1 MNQKDLKSPYSRRD
15 FLKTSSACGLA
26 SAASGVM
33 LPLVASP
40 VRAAPGASPKPAP
53 EGKVVWSACT
63 VNCGSRCPL
72 RMHVVDGRI
81 RWVETDNLGQD
92 IYGDHQVRA
101 CARGR
106 SMRQRVYN
114 ADRLKY
120 PMKRVGK
127 RGEGKFERISW
138 DEAYTLIAKSLQE
151 TIAKYG
157 NEAVY
162 IRSCLVNTYR
172 NLASVI
178 LTIATRTKFSA
189 VAVSTSTS
197 LASRRKLPSQANVR
211 STTHRFGNT
220 AKPSLILVEM
230 WHCRFNTSC
239 TNFNVVP
246 RYPASAE
253 KACSVGHFSTVRA
266 NRDGA
271 PLVSCTLAA

>member
-40 VRAAPGASPKPAP
+40 VQAAPGASPKPAP

-92 IYGDHQVRA
+92 VYGDHQVRA

-162 IRSCLVNTYR
+162 INYTTGTLGCVVARCWPPGVSLPARLMNLLGGYLNHYNTY
-172 NLASVI
+172 
-178 LTIATRTKFSA
+178 
-189 VAVSTSTS
+189 ST
-197 LASRRKLPSQANVR
+197 AQ
-211 STTHRFGNT
+211 
-220 AKPSLILVEM
+220 I
-230 WHCRFNTSC
+230 
-239 TNFNVVP
+239 
-246 RYPASAE
+246 
-253 KACSVGHFSTVRA
+253 
-266 NRDGA
+266 RDGLNYTYGGGWA
-271 PLVSCTLAA
+271 MGNDTSDIANTKLYVCFGENPDERRWRCVPSGRSPSALECACRGH